1 MSQAQI
7 DMANKQA
14 RELTQQNITKSRQ
27 QLRRELDQL
36 ITKLPVPKAP
46 ATDLQ
51 FVPNGN
57 QPEFA
62 YLLGLDL
69 TVQRVLK
76 DKQMFR
82 FLLRKNNIISFV
94 WRKAD
99 FPPYRCEECDTDFTP
114 AWKAICGEN
123 GVFQYVYR
131 KNKMLQDYHLYCERC
146 VRQAQ
151 KRKVC
156 QDYKTLL
163 SRAFQ
168 QIKEREK
175 V

>member
-7 DMANKQA
+7 DTANKQA

-36 ITKLPVPKAP
+36 ITKLPMPKAP

-51 FVPNGN
+51 FIPNGN

-82 FLLRKNNIISFV
+82 FFTKKN
-94 WRKAD
+94 
-99 FPPYRCEECDTDFTP
+99 
-114 AWKAICGEN
+114 
-123 GVFQYVYR
+123 
-131 KNKMLQDYHLYCERC
+131 
-146 VRQAQ
+146 
-151 KRKVC
+151 
-156 QDYKTLL
+156 
-163 SRAFQ
+163 
-168 QIKEREK
+168 
-175 V
+175 